1 MRTHGTNSS
10 YTTGCRC
17 QPCRDAH
24 NAYCRRLRMGQ
35 RALIGAEGY
44 TKRIR
49 ALTLPEMTL
58 TDLSRR
64 TGVPVGTLRGLR
76 DGTITRTHA
85 ETAAKLE
92 PWLGGV

>member
-1 MRTHGTNSS
+1 MRPHGTNSC
-10 YTTGCRC
+10 YAAGCRR
-17 QPCRDAH
+17 QQCREAH
-24 NAYCRRLRMGQ
+24 NAYCRRLRMGE
-35 RALIGAEGY
+35 RALVGAAAY